1 MWVAAL
7 GIMLA
12 LPIAA
17 AASPAAAQDRPAQDR
32 PAQDRPA
39 QTWSEEKCV
48 RYKKAWADLLA
59 RGGRRGLGQDFLD
72 AHDAFLASGCTA
84 KGEVCPRSTEELQA
98 ANILTIRAM
107 NAGTA
112 STFLPFACRK

>member
-1 MWVAAL
+1 MPLAVLA
-7 GIMLA
+7 IMLA
-12 LPIAA
+12 LPVSTG
-17 AASPAAAQDRPAQDR
+17 ASPAAAQDRSEQS
-32 PAQDRPA
+32 
-39 QTWSEEKCV
+39 WSEEKCT
-48 RYKKAWADLLA
+48 RYRKAWTDLLA

-72 AHDAFLASGCTA
+72 AHEAFLASGCTA
-84 KGEVCPRSTEELQA
+84 KGEVCPRSAEELQA